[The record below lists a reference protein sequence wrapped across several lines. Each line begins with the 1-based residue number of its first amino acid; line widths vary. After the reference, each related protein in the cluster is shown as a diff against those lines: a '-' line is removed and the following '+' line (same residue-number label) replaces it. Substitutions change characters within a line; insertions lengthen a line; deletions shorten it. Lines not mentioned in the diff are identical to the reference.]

1 MEVSE
6 ARHEIKYFRFR
17 RVVTGVIFLCR
28 LNDDV
33 DDVREATAATA
44 PFFHRVI
51 DFCRHDQLPTVLIE
65 KLVDDF
71 PDFVIRYVVTA
82 ADKHVVIPNMTLT
95 IPFSAK
101 GDVACQEKFTHR
113 SERVVRL

>member
-1 MEVSE
+1 M
-6 ARHEIKYFRFR
+6 
-17 RVVTGVIFLCR
+17 VTGVIFLCR

-33 DDVREATAATA
+33 DDVREATAATT

-51 DFCRHDQLPTVLIE
+51 DLCRHDQLPTVLIE

-82 ADKHVVIPNMTLT
+82 ADKHVVIPNMTFT

-101 GDVACQEKFTHR
+101 GDDKCQEKIE
-113 SERVVRL
+113 SAAEPLVASPMSAAAV